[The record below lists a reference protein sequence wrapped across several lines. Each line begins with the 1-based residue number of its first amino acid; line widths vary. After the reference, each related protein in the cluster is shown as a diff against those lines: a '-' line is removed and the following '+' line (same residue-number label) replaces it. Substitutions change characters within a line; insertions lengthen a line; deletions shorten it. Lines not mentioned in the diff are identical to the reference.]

1 MLVWLGIL
9 PWCGWKASPPLHST
23 MTLHC
28 KSSLSYLSVLD
39 MASVTCSILVQRNG
53 LSLCSGVSFIIG
65 VLAGG
70 MGRIYVRNSPAPP
83 GAFGS
88 AAGGWGE
95 VVEHSMEKAWE
106 FSKPP
111 GCWLFSWQAES
122 SAVRRAVLSCRPS
135 GWRQVSEGS

>member
-1 MLVWLGIL
+1 
-9 PWCGWKASPPLHST
+9 

-28 KSSLSYLSVLD
+28 KSSLSYLSVAD
-39 MASVTCSILVQRNG
+39 MTGITCSILVQRDG

-70 MGRIYVRNSPAPP
+70 MGRIYVLNSPAPP

-88 AAGGWGE
+88 AAE
-95 VVEHSMEKAWE
+95 VKLWSTAQRRPGN

-122 SAVRRAVLSCRPS
+122 SGVHRAVLS
-135 GWRQVSEGS
+135 